1 MDSLSAV
8 KKMVDIVKHSV
19 YSMVYKVKFMLDH
32 SKIIVENVSKYLHYD
47 KLVVGLSAEKG
58 VRYGITKPNGITK
71 SKDIAKSNGFTTK

>member
-1 MDSLSAV
+1 MDVLSKIRTSQTIFQICIHQRVNKIRNHVDSLSAV

-47 KLVVGLSAEKG
+47 KLVVGL
-58 VRYGITKPNGITK
+58 
-71 SKDIAKSNGFTTK
+71 